1 MISNNCHA
9 SLSTSS
15 VKQVGFDFRINPAII
30 YEIKQHIDIVEV
42 LLEHVRLKKNG
53 KEYVG
58 LCPFHDEKTPSFSV
72 SPTKQVY
79 HCFGCGAAGDVIK
92 FLMQLGEHSFPDV
105 VQDLGQRYGISVSN
119 FQQSP
124 TARLPYPQPKKS
136 KLELGETRKDCT
148 VDKVYVQRS
157 HERLL
162 HSGAVQEQAL
172 GWLTGTAR
180 NFTPQMI
187 AHYRLGLE
195 SVRYKNE
202 HSGQWEN
209 WWGIAIFIPVPSRPG
224 RYYKKVRV
232 APWVVGDSR
241 PDYIKDWYQKGVP
254 ATVWT
259 IYNPEGATQTWYTEG
274 EWDGM
279 ALAYLA
285 HCQSEKVAIACSTSG
300 CGTVPPVEQL
310 NALTC
315 PLFTFFDR
323 NDGLNTLGVRPGDN
337 GARKLV
343 EVLAG
348 RGVVALVPM
357 PEDCEIKGWDVSDSL
372 AHGYGMNDFRAAAG
386 GSPGLMG
393 ISFTY
398 LQKQRASVT
407 EGYQS

>member
-1 MISNNCHA
+1 MISDNCHA

-119 FQQSP
+119 FHQSP
-124 TARLPYPQPKKS
+124 TARLPYPQPKKPR
-136 KLELGETRKDCT
+136 LELGETRKDCT

-157 HERLL
+157 HERLF
-162 HSGAVQEQAL
+162 HPGAVQEQAL

-180 NFTPQMI
+180 NFTHQMI

-202 HSGQWEN
+202 RSGQWED

-232 APWVVGDSR
+232 APWVVGDAR

-254 ATVWT
+254 ASVWA
-259 IYNPEGATQTWYTEG
+259 IYNPPGATQTWYTEG

-300 CGTVPPVEQL
+300 CGT
-310 NALTC
+310 
-315 PLFTFFDR
+315 
-323 NDGLNTLGVRPGDN
+323 G
-337 GARKLV
+337 
-343 EVLAG
+343 
-348 RGVVALVPM
+348 
-357 PEDCEIKGWDVSDSL
+357 
-372 AHGYGMNDFRAAAG
+372 
-386 GSPGLMG
+386 
-393 ISFTY
+393 
-398 LQKQRASVT
+398 
-407 EGYQS
+407 